1 MTPKIAELKLI
12 EKLFKGS
19 TREIII
25 CSPWISIEG
34 VSILRSCLG
43 RIRADT
49 VEVLRVWC
57 RISLEDHLQGRTDY
71 SGLLRMLWA
80 FKGQHRGVRLD
91 LATAENLHAK
101 VYCVD
106 GKSILGSAN
115 LTKGGFCGGNLE
127 IIALGSASET
137 ARVKQELKE
146 LEKRLQPMTLS
157 RFKKFCRQVERIP
170 VQKFQAEYAGLVN
183 KYKPAKMP
191 HYEMRFR

>member
-1 MTPKIAELKLI
+1 MTPKIAELKLM
-12 EKLFKGS
+12 ERLFRGTPRK
-19 TREIII
+19 III
-25 CSPWISIEG
+25 CSPWISSEG
-34 VSILRSCLG
+34 VSLLQSCLG
-43 RIRADT
+43 HIRADT

-57 RISLEDHLQGRTDY
+57 RVSVEDHLQGRTDY
-71 SGLLRMLWA
+71 TGLLQMLWA
-80 FKGQHRGVRLD
+80 VKGQHRGVRID

-106 GKSILGSAN
+106 RKSILGSAN

-127 IIALGSASET
+127 IVALGSASET
-137 ARVKQELKE
+137 ARVKQLLKE
-146 LEKRLQPMTLS
+146 LEKRLRPIPLS
-157 RFKKFCRQVERIP
+157 RFEQFCQQVERIP